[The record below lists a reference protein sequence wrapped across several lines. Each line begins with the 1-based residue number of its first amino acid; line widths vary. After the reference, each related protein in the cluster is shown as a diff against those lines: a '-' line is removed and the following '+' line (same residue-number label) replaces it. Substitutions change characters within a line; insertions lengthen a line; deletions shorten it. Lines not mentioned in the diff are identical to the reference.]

1 MLDRIFI
8 DFSVHKLRQLHSR
21 IEECVARLTDE
32 QIWARGAETE
42 NAVGN
47 LILHLAGNVRQ
58 WILFGVAGQADVRV
72 RDREFAA
79 RGEIGREDL
88 LERLRSALE
97 EAIPVIEQVS
107 ARRLAETTRVQNYE
121 LHVLAAIGHVVE
133 HFAMHTG
140 QIIFVTKML
149 TGEDLGFYRHLSAP
163 KHRETTP

>member
-8 DFSVHKLRQLHSR
+8 DFSVLKLRQLHSR
-21 IEECVARLTDE
+21 IEECVARLTDD
-32 QIWARGAETE
+32 QIWARGAEAE
-42 NAVGN
+42 NAIGN

-58 WILFGVAGQADVRV
+58 WILTGVAGRPDVRV

-79 RGEIGREDL
+79 RGESGREDL
-88 LERLRSALE
+88 LERLRSALD
-97 EAIPVIEQVS
+97 EAIPFIEQVS
-107 ARRLAETTRVQNYE
+107 AERLAETIKVQSYE
-121 LHVLAAIGHVVE
+121 LPVLAAIGHVVE

-149 TGEDLGFYRHLSAP
+149 TGEDLGFYRHLSTP